1 MKLFP
6 LTVCKK
12 KKKHN
17 SFSAGNLLQNIKKI
31 VTFNL
36 LLYNNRT
43 DFNEYLGLD
52 VSHSFTPFTSFPS
65 VFLETLCQFIN
76 DKIRNK
82 KWLQRTC
89 WLKSW
94 IIYSAV
100 TRRWGVTPFFAHFTT
115 VRCSKTS
122 HFEEVTP
129 ERGAICCVGSVS
141 IMTTINRDISDFFFP
156 QQPLTARILAFTSCV
171 CVFVSGLYLCRFS
184 NRSFSLVRFSYA
196 PMLVEQWATCSTFR
210 ISLRKKKNSHYRRVS
225 RWEKRRRRR
234 VVWRGNKSA
243 LKKNFW
249 LIRWTF

>member
-1 MKLFP
+1 M
-6 LTVCKK
+6 
-12 KKKHN
+12 
-17 SFSAGNLLQNIKKI
+17 
-31 VTFNL
+31 TFNL

-52 VSHSFTPFTSFPS
+52 VSHSFTSFPS

-122 HFEEVTP
+122 HFEEDHNQQ
-129 ERGAICCVGSVS
+129 R
-141 IMTTINRDISDFFFP
+141 RLRFFFLP

-210 ISLRKKKNSHYRRVS
+210 ISLSKKKNSHYRWVS

>member
-1 MKLFP
+1 MWNCFHSQS
-6 LTVCKK
+6 VKK
-12 KKKHN
+12 KEKKHN
-17 SFSAGNLLQNIKKI
+17 SFSAGKLLQNIKKI

-52 VSHSFTPFTSFPS
+52 VSHSFTSFPS

-141 IMTTINRDISDFFFP
+141 IMTTINRDISDFFF
-156 QQPLTARILAFTSCV
+156 TAAAAHSQNPRLHQLRLCV
-171 CVFVSGLYLCRFS
+171 CKWTIFVQI
-184 NRSFSLVRFSYA
+184 
-196 PMLVEQWATCSTFR
+196 P
-210 ISLRKKKNSHYRRVS
+210 
-225 RWEKRRRRR
+225 
-234 VVWRGNKSA
+234 
-243 LKKNFW
+243 
-249 LIRWTF
+249 